1 MDAALAAKIRELIQ
15 QGDKLVP
22 EGGLEFSGYNAK
34 LQSQYLL
41 WRKNCLDALAKCGEK
56 GAALRAQVAND
67 ENGAYFYQ
75 SSAQKVADA
84 LKDALKLAET
94 SLPAH
99 AEPAAVKAQA
109 EPPAAKTPAEVEK
122 PKAADVPKPGAT
134 KPSPPASN
142 RVFIVSSANNPLLQQ
157 LVAFLKELS
166 IEASVYQRTGG
177 GSDALLTSFDKQP
190 PTHYAFYLVAADDIP
205 SAMFEMGYLVGKIG
219 SNRVCCIYTKDSQ
232 VPKNIPG
239 VQKKEIV
246 VKLEEISF
254 SLIKE
259 LKAAGYSVSI

>member
-1 MDAALAAKIRELIQ
+1 MDAALAPKIRELIQ

-34 LQSQYLL
+34 MQSQYLL

-56 GAALRAQVAND
+56 GAGIRAQIAND

-75 SSAQKVADA
+75 SSAQKVNDA
-84 LKDALKLAET
+84 LKDALKIAET
-94 SLPAH
+94 SAPAH
-99 AEPAAVKAQA
+99 VEPAPVKAPA
-109 EPPAAKTPAEVEK
+109 EPPSPKPPLEAEK
-122 PKAADVPKPGAT
+122 PKVVEVPKTAPAKT
-134 KPSPPASN
+134 TPTASN
-142 RVFIVSSANNPLLQQ
+142 RVFIVSAANNPLLQQ
-157 LVAFLKELS
+157 LVAFLKELG

-190 PTHYAFYLVAADDIP
+190 PTHFAFYLVPADDIP
-205 SAMFEMGYLVGKIG
+205 SAMYELGYLVGKIG
-219 SNRVCCIYTKDSQ
+219 PNRVCCIYPKDSQ